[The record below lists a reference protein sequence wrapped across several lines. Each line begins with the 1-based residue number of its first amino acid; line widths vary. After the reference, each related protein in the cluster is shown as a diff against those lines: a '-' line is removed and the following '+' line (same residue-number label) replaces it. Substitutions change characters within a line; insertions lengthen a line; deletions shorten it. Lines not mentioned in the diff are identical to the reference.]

1 MQFDS
6 NTQTQMK
13 KHIKNI
19 EKGIT
24 FFSKQMAHNQTK
36 IILIENGGKWINK
49 PTNRQKDRATNK
61 NEAEKIRTQKEIAM
75 QPILFM
81 IVVVPLQIL
90 SIFVV
95 LNSFFFFFVI
105 CLPTIS
111 FLFFSI

>member
-61 NEAEKIRTQKEIAM
+61 NEAEKNTHTKRNSNATD
-75 QPILFM
+75 
-81 IVVVPLQIL
+81 
-90 SIFVV
+90 SIHDCCC
-95 LNSFFFFFVI
+95 SFANIIDLRGFE
-105 CLPTIS
+105 
-111 FLFFSI
+111 